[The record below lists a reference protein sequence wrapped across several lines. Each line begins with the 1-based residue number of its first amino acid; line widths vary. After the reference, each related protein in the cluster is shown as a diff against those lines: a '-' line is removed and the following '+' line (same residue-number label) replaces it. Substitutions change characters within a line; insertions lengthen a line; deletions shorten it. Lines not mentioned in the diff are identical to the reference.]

1 MVIGEAVY
9 VGPGAV
15 VGNRVHI
22 GSHSR
27 IGAGAVIA
35 HGVRLHG
42 DSTVAQGI
50 HVTARSKPPANPSYR
65 SRADGSRKVRK
76 AA

>member
-1 MVIGEAVY
+1 VY
-9 VGPGAV
+9 VGPGAL
-15 VGNRVHI
+15 VGNRVHV

-27 IGAGAVIA
+27 IGGGAVIG

-42 DSTVAQGI
+42 DSTVAEGSY
-50 HVTARSKPPANPSYR
+50 VTAGTTSAGSSQRSHTR
-65 SRADGSRKVRK
+65 DGRKARK